1 MVVGGERS
9 ERGGNGEGARDG
21 RGFKVRRAHP
31 APDAVEGWRIR
42 PRGAVVGGAQ
52 RARGGR
58 GGKEGMAPNKANF
71 KTRAARGEQGWW
83 SGARNARVEA
93 KGGIGRLARKGR
105 GKARNVGA
113 ERADLRA
120 EVRALYAVAARAA
133 VKDAANKANFKTR
146 AARGEQ
152 GWWSGARN
160 ARVEAKT
167 AAQQRGQRGDRGR
180 QPLIAAV
187 PSPQAAA
194 AERPPC
200 PFRANDDVSE
210 ANGISARKGKGRA
223 RGGMYSADCKRI
235 G

>member
-1 MVVGGERS
+1 MVGGERS

-42 PRGAVVGGAQ
+42 SVGAVVGGAQ

-58 GGKEGMAPNKANF
+58 GGKEGIAPNKANF

-83 SGARNARVEA
+83 SGARNARVEE
-93 KGGIGRLARKGR
+93 KGGRGRLARKGR

-152 GWWSGARN
+152 GWWGASE
-160 ARVEAKT
+160 ASVEAKT

-210 ANGISARKGKGRA
+210 ANGISAKKGKGRA